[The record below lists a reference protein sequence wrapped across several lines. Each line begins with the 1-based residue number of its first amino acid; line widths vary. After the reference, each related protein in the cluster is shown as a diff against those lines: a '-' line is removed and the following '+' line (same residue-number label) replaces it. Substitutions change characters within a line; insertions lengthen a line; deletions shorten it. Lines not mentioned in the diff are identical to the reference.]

1 MSRMGRIVKC
11 HYDGLKYRY
20 RMKSEQFTGKLWF
33 KEFESPLSAQQSSED
48 SEPKFLWFSHHPLLS
63 PKYNTSSGSMS
74 PRHKRIH
81 KNTADWNAKYYLYR
95 RQDMSLEMIHFQ
107 KCKKWGNSKE
117 ERRTNDFTL
126 QSACLD
132 DSTVGAY
139 HGHGRGLA
147 ESIIVSMMSVPAS
160 WTNGRAYHG
169 HGHRLHHRL
178 QHDVRVGELKGARAG
193 ELLMC
198 GQFEQFFF
206 FFVLSSCWH

>member
-1 MSRMGRIVKC
+1 
-11 HYDGLKYRY
+11 
-20 RMKSEQFTGKLWF
+20 
-33 KEFESPLSAQQSSED
+33 
-48 SEPKFLWFSHHPLLS
+48 
-63 PKYNTSSGSMS
+63 
-74 PRHKRIH
+74 
-81 KNTADWNAKYYLYR
+81 
-95 RQDMSLEMIHFQ
+95 MSLEMIHFQ

-178 QHDVRVGELKGARAG
+178 QHDVRVGELKGHVYHMVMVVASIVSMMSVSASWKAP
-193 ELLMC
+193 ELVSCLCVGSSNSFSFFLYWVHVGIRLWLLC
-198 GQFEQFFF
+198 GNTNFEKQKLKAFI
-206 FFVLSSCWH
+206 WHLH